1 MNSRSLAAP
10 LASLLLAALSPLAP
24 AQTSP
29 RQPTALQQARVL
41 VARET
46 AQVRLLERTGL
57 LHPLRVSR
65 RCADRL
71 GRVRLTVLADVRNT
85 PRIVRYRRAL
95 PGNNVQFT
103 GYYDAT
109 GRLRYATARASG
121 SSGVRYNLAAE
132 YDVRGRLLRE
142 TGIRRPGYV
151 TELRRQPGLH
161 VESLRR
167 GLCPG

>member
-1 MNSRSLAAP
+1 MNRRSLAAILAPLLLATVLP
-10 LASLLLAALSPLAP
+10 LAS
-24 AQTSP
+24 AQTPP

-65 RCADRL
+65 RCADRA

-85 PRIVRYRRAL
+85 PRLVRYVRAL
-95 PGNNVQFT
+95 PGNHVQFT
-103 GYYDAT
+103 GYYDAA

-121 SSGVRYNLAAE
+121 LSGVRYNLVAE
-132 YDVRGRLLRE
+132 YDARGRLLRE

-151 TELRRQPGLH
+151 TELRRQPNLRVEALH
-161 VESLRR
+161 R